1 MFAQMEAHQMC
12 SASRQSPC
20 TMKLIVPKC
29 TSTETFCISA
39 GLVVQVFSAATYLL
53 ACSARKP
60 CSLGTEH
67 YFQKKCSCRWKRQP
81 GMQTRQTGGRRPS
94 PSRKAA
100 PTQPRS
106 SAAIAAFATHTM
118 LHMSRMHAPSLETVR
133 ATASCCMC
141 SSLTWLQICWNTGVE
156 FTHTFQTRQV
166 TNL

>member
-20 TMKLIVPKC
+20 TMKLIVPEC

-67 YFQKKCSCRWKRQP
+67 YFQKSVLAGGSANQGCRQGRLEEEGQAHQGRQHLPSQGVLQPLRPLRHILCCTCQGCMRLPWRRCEPLLLAVCAAVSP
-81 GMQTRQTGGRRPS
+81 GFKYAGILG
-94 PSRKAA
+94 
-100 PTQPRS
+100 
-106 SAAIAAFATHTM
+106 
-118 LHMSRMHAPSLETVR
+118 
-133 ATASCCMC
+133 
-141 SSLTWLQICWNTGVE
+141 
-156 FTHTFQTRQV
+156 
-166 TNL
+166 